1 MCGLLWHI
9 ILRDLFSWA
18 TNTADGDCSY
28 EIKRHLLLG
37 RKALTNL
44 DSLLKSHDVTL
55 SSQSCGFYSN
65 YVWMWEL
72 DYNENWALN
81 NLCFW
86 IVMLEKTLESPL
98 NCKEIQLV
106 NSKWN
111 QSWIFIGSIDAKAE
125 VPILWP
131 PDEKNWLIR
140 KDLDVGKDWRWE
152 KKGSIEGE
160 IFEWNYWLDV
170 HEFEQALGVGDGL
183 GGLMCHSPWGFREWT
198 HLSDWNV

>member
-9 ILRDLFSWA
+9 SLRDLFSWA

-72 DYNENWALN
+72 DYNESWALN

-125 VPILWP
+125 VLILWP

-152 KKGSIEGE
+152 KRG
-160 IFEWNYWLDV
+160 
-170 HEFEQALGVGDGL
+170 A
-183 GGLMCHSPWGFREWT
+183 
-198 HLSDWNV
+198 